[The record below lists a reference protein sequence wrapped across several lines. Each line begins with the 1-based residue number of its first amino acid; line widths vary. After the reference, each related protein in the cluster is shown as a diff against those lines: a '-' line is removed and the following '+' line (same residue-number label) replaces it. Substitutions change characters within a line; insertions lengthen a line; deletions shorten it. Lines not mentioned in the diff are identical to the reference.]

1 METNEGMFQLQMQR
15 KYNYSSR
22 SSSSSVDLVDL
33 RAAFELAEKSSPGI
47 SDYFI
52 KEIIHKL
59 VPGFSETRINNLL
72 DKMTR

>member
-1 METNEGMFQLQMQR
+1 MPFHLQMQR

-22 SSSSSVDLVDL
+22 TSSTVDLVDL
-33 RAAFELAEKSSPGI
+33 KAAFELAEKSSPGI

>member
-1 METNEGMFQLQMQR
+1 MHFFRLQMQR

-22 SSSSSVDLVDL
+22 SSSTVDLVDL
-33 RAAFELAEKSSPGI
+33 KAAFELAEKSSPGI

>member
-1 METNEGMFQLQMQR
+1 MQR

-22 SSSSSVDLVDL
+22 SAPTVDLVEL
-33 RAAFELAEKSSPGI
+33 KSAFEVAEKSSPGI

>member
-1 METNEGMFQLQMQR
+1 MEILYLLQMQR

-22 SSSSSVDLVDL
+22 SSATPVDLVDL
-33 RAAFELAEKSSPGI
+33 KAAFELAERSSPGI

-52 KEIIHKL
+52 KEIVHKL

>member
-1 METNEGMFQLQMQR
+1 M
-15 KYNYSSR
+15 
-22 SSSSSVDLVDL
+22 DLVEL
-33 RAAFELAEKSSPGI
+33 KSAFEVAEKSSPGI

>member
-1 METNEGMFQLQMQR
+1 MQR

-22 SSSSSVDLVDL
+22 SASPGTTDLVDL
-33 RAAFELAEKSSPGI
+33 RSAFELAEKSSPGI